1 MRDYLEELLDLLTQE
16 DEEAADVWEA
26 EAASLILPKTLDAEA
41 PEGVLSVPEGAL
53 ELPEGMAA
61 EEAGSDE
68 GGERFWTGREPLLEP
83 ALELGEAEFEETE
96 REETEIVPGLN
107 GTLDQEA
114 ALPDAPGELDEAFA
128 SGGKRPV
135 MRENGPAEAGTVL
148 LEQARSRRRPVLP
161 EQAGSRRRST
171 LLEQVRSRKRPVL
184 LQQAQDLERQ
194 AVQAQALAQDR
205 WSRTLASALTLPSRG
220 QTSFPSQTTAGS
232 GGGQNTD
239 GTVWPVREDQ
249 ARLIDRAFQRDSRRY
264 DRGFSLY

>member
-41 PEGVLSVPEGAL
+41 PEGVLNVPEGVL
-53 ELPEGMAA
+53 ELPEEMAA
-61 EEAGSDE
+61 EEAGSAE

-96 REETEIVPGLN
+96 CEETEIVPGLD

-114 ALPDAPGELDEAFA
+114 ALSDSPGEMDEAFA

-135 MRENGPAEAGTVL
+135 MREDGSAEADTVL

-161 EQAGSRRRST
+161 EQADFSRRRIWSGRQSRHRLWLRTAGAVPWRRLWPSPHGDRSLSPPRRQRGAAADKT
-171 LLEQVRSRKRPVL
+171 LTGRSGRSGRIRPV
-184 LQQAQDLERQ
+184 
-194 AVQAQALAQDR
+194 
-205 WSRTLASALTLPSRG
+205 
-220 QTSFPSQTTAGS
+220 
-232 GGGQNTD
+232 
-239 GTVWPVREDQ
+239 
-249 ARLIDRAFQRDSRRY
+249 
-264 DRGFSLY
+264 

>member
-16 DEEAADVWEA
+16 DEEAADVWKA
-26 EAASLILPKTLDAEA
+26 QAASLILPKTLEAEA

-61 EEAGSDE
+61 EEAGSAE
-68 GGERFWTGREPLLEP
+68 GGERFWTEREPLLEP
-83 ALELGEAEFEETE
+83 ALELGEAE
-96 REETEIVPGLN
+96 REETEIVPGLD

-114 ALPDAPGELDEAFA
+114 ALSDAPGELDEAFA

-135 MRENGPAEAGTVL
+135 MREDGPAEAATVL

-194 AVQAQALAQDR
+194 AIQAQALAQDR
-205 WSRTLASALTLPSRG
+205 WSRTLASALALPSRG
-220 QTSFPSQTTAGS
+220 QTSFPSQTAAGS
-232 GGGQNTD
+232 SGGQNTD

>member
-68 GGERFWTGREPLLEP
+68 GGERFWTGREPALEP
-83 ALELGEAEFEETE
+83 ALEFGDTEF
-96 REETEIVPGLN
+96 EETEIVPGLD

-128 SGGKRPV
+128 SGRKRPV
-135 MRENGPAEAGTVL
+135 MREDGSAEAATVL
-148 LEQARSRRRPVLP
+148 LEQA
-161 EQAGSRRRST
+161 
-171 LLEQVRSRKRPVL
+171 RSRKRPVL